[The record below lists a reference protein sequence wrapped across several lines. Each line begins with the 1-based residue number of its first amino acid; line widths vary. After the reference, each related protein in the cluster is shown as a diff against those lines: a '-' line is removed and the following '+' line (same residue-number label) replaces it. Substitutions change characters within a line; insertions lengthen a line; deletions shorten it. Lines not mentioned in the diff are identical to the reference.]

1 MKYTTNYN
9 LKKPDQDDFY
19 NIEDLN
25 SNAEVIDTELKRI
38 DEKGNAVEQNAKA
51 YTDQQ
56 ITLVTETGI
65 PKLNVYEYKFNNVA
79 IGTTE
84 IQIPLETF
92 DKQTDTIK
100 VYINAVQRDTDY
112 FTVVDTTR
120 DEVGNLLE
128 KGKILLNQSLEKE
141 SKVVIEV
148 WKNIPMGEDGSVSGN
163 VIAVDSIPPDRV
175 QGLLDLK
182 NDAVRKTG
190 DTMTG
195 NLRFLAGNRM
205 QMFGNNDRFMEFLD
219 TDNNDMREGYIGRIR
234 SGSTRDIRI
243 QNTISDKG
251 LRLRDDGLLLYN
263 NDRIWHAGNHGA
275 GSGLDADMLD
285 GKNANEFWEKSN
297 LPIATTAEAQAGTR
311 NDRIMTPLRTKEAI
325 TQGGSGFSRIATGT
339 YTGTGGTRHIAVGFT
354 PKIVFIDSTSTTYQ
368 HIITQLAVAHY
379 GKSGGHNDSPQA
391 KIATNG
397 FDVYGVT
404 GAGLNYYTNVEG
416 HRYYWVAI
424 G

>member
-38 DEKGNAVEQNAKA
+38 DEKANVTEQNAKA

-100 VYINAVQRDTDY
+100 VYINTVPRDTDY

-120 DEVGNLLE
+120 DETGNLLE
-128 KGKILLNQSLEKE
+128 NGKIVLNQSLEKE

-148 WKNIPMGEDGSVSGN
+148 WKNIPMGEEGSVSGN
-163 VIAVDSIPPDRV
+163 VIAVDSIPQDRV

-182 NDAVRKTG
+182 NNVVQKTG

-195 NLRFLAGNRM
+195 GLTIDSSMWLRLRGTA
-205 QMFGNNDRFMEFLD
+205 DRIIEFLD
-219 TDNNDMREGYIGRIR
+219 PNISPQRQGFVGRVIGSSPYVGINNSVAKKNLMIRDNGELMYN
-234 SGSTRDIRI
+234 
-243 QNTISDKG
+243 SD
-251 LRLRDDGLLLYN
+251 N
-263 NDRIWHAGNHGA
+263 IWHAGNMGH
-275 GSGLDADMLD
+275 GSGLDADLLD
-285 GKNANEFWEKSN
+285 GKHANEFWEKSN
-297 LPIATTAEAQAGTR
+297 LPIATTAEAQVGTR
-311 NDRIMTPLRTKEAI
+311 NDRIMTPAGVKGAIDKLGTKLVLGSYVGNGNNTRSIDIGGDAI
-325 TQGGSGFSRIATGT
+325 LINVYGTLKTESLFRLTSTNGGT
-339 YTGTGGTRHIAVGFT
+339 YEVNDGQITLFNIDLLTKTTRGFV
-354 PKIVFIDSTSTTYQ
+354 INSISDF
-368 HIITQLAVAHY
+368 
-379 GKSGGHNDSPQA
+379 
-391 KIATNG
+391 
-397 FDVYGVT
+397 
-404 GAGLNYYTNVEG
+404 NVEG
-416 HRYYWVAI
+416 KIYYWEAWI
-424 G
+424 